1 METAQDRFA
10 AAGVDPRTPND
21 PTDVGPFRIVGRLGA
36 GGMGAVYA
44 AVDASG
50 APLALKVV
58 HREYA
63 ADTAFRARFTRE
75 VDLMRRVSGTCVPG
89 FISAETSGERP
100 WLGIEYIPG
109 LTLSA
114 HVKRNGP
121 LQGDLLMGL
130 AAGIAEGLQAVH
142 GAGIVHRD
150 LKPGNIILSPSGP
163 KVLDFGIARAVE
175 ESAITRTGELYG
187 TPGWLAPEQYRGAAP
202 GTSSDMFAWGGLVAF
217 AATGRRPFG
226 TGSAEELAVRT
237 LEASPDLDGVPE
249 ALLPV
254 VTAALDKDPGRRP
267 TAVQALQAVT
277 GAWTGAAPAAEE
289 ATRVLPG
296 LLQERWTEVHAPD
309 ADTTGWI
316 DLTAPRRPAWRSA
329 KVLVPAAAAMALVL
343 GGTAGGAVW
352 LASDRSA
359 GGGGGG
365 TGGGSDTGSGGGAN
379 GQAADGN
386 GGGGDGGDGNGGDS
400 GEGGDTG
407 VSGPVGGADAAVP
420 GGPDLGPVSGLDLQ
434 VPEPDTVELAVR
446 RSGQAGPIPFLRL
459 NYGTA
464 ERDGADLV
472 VSGTAEYLA
481 DEGGYRILGGDYAVV
496 DFNMQ
501 GDGPAYD
508 ADPRGWEGAWRP
520 DPDAAVAEVT
530 AEEPRQEF
538 TLTVN
543 DVPEADPAE
552 YDGLRYLDLL
562 LPEQVWGY
570 TLQPAEDIS
579 RVCFQEGP
587 TWNAEYEGPAF
598 DPLLPC
604 G

>member
-10 AAGVDPRTPND
+10 AAGVAPRTGTD
-21 PTDVGPFRIVGRLGA
+21 PTAIGPFRIVGRLGA

-44 AVDASG
+44 AVDAGG

-63 ADTAFRARFTRE
+63 ADTDFRARFARE

-89 FISAETSGERP
+89 FVAAETSGERP

-114 HVKRNGP
+114 HAKQNGP

-187 TPGWLAPEQYRGAAP
+187 TPGWLAPEQYRGSAP
-202 GTSSDMFAWGGLVAF
+202 GPASDMFAWGGLVAF

-237 LEASPDLDGVPE
+237 LEAEPDLDGVPE

-254 VTAALDKDPGRRP
+254 VSAALSKDPGGRP
-267 TAVQALQAVT
+267 TAAQALQAVT
-277 GAWTGAAPAAEE
+277 RAWTGSAPAAEE

-296 LLQERWTEVHAPD
+296 LLHERWTEIGAPD
-309 ADTTGWI
+309 ADTTTWVS
-316 DLTAPRRPAWRSA
+316 LAAPGRPVWRSA

-343 GGTAGGAVW
+343 GAAAGGAAWFV
-352 LASDRSA
+352 SERPTGQNSA
-359 GGGGGG
+359 GNEGGN
-365 TGGGSDTGSGGGAN
+365 GSAGSGGSADA
-379 GQAADGN
+379 QAAD
-386 GGGGDGGDGNGGDS
+386 DGGSG
-400 GEGGDTG
+400 GEGGAAGQGADAGTG
-407 VSGPVGGADAAVP
+407 GPVGGADAAVP
-420 GGPDLGPVSGLDLQ
+420 GGPELGPVSGLDLQ
-434 VPEPDTVELAVR
+434 VPAPNTVELGVLR
-446 RSGQAGPIPFLRL
+446 TGRAGALPFLRL
-459 NYGTA
+459 SYDSV
-464 ERDGADLV
+464 ERSGSDLV
-472 VSGTAEYLA
+472 VEGTAEYLA
-481 DEGGYRILGGDYAVV
+481 GEGGYRIRGEDYAVV
-496 DFNMQ
+496 EFSMRG
-501 GDGPAYD
+501 GDGEAYA
-508 ADPRGWEGAWRP
+508 ADRRGWEGAWRP
-520 DPDAAVAEVT
+520 DPDDAVAEVT
-530 AEEPRQEF
+530 ADEPLQDF
-538 TLTVN
+538 TFTVRN
-543 DVPEADPAE
+543 VPESDPDAHN
-552 YDGLRYLDLL
+552 GLRYLDLL
-562 LPEQVWGY
+562 LPEELWGY
-570 TLQPAEDIS
+570 APGPVEDVS

-587 TWNAEYEGPAF
+587 TWHDYSGV
-598 DPLLPC
+598 DHILPC